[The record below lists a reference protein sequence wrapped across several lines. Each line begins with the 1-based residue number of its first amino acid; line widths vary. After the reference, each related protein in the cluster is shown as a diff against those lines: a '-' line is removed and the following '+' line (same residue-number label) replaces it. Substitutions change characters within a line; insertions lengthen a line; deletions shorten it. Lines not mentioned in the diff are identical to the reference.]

1 MSDLKMTNAG
11 DYMSDL
17 DEEGKWKGYPN
28 LSVPLDSKM
37 IQHGTIHFP
46 KYAGYWVIGGNVHL
60 QVFEDKKPTPEQ
72 IKNTEEAFGWEWKE
86 YAN

>member
-11 DYMSDL
+11 DYMSESDF
-17 DEEGKWKGYPN
+17 DEEVKWEGYPN
-28 LSVPLDSKM
+28 LSLS
-37 IQHGTIHFP
+37 IQKGTVFP
-46 KYAGYWVIGGNVHL
+46 QYAGYWLIGENFRIGVP
-60 QVFEDKKPTPEQ
+60 QDKKPTPEQ